1 MKDKEQIMDKVMLF
15 AEKVKTNNYLSA
27 ISNGLMMLMPLLM
40 IGSIALLLAVLPID
54 AWKQFLTDAGI
65 RTYLMAASTLT
76 TSLIALY
83 ASFTVAYCL
92 AENLGQKAIGAGCIS
107 AFCFLIIT
115 PLANFETGSYLDIG
129 WLGAKGLFGAMIVAL
144 IAGRLYCLFLDKKII
159 IKMPE
164 SVPPVVSNTFAG
176 LFPAIIVGFL
186 FVFVAFGFSLTKYGS
201 FADFVYGII
210 AAPLQNLSGSIW
222 SLLFIVLIQMVL
234 WIFGLHGSLV
244 VGSFISALYLPM
256 DTMNMEAVMAGVA
269 NSDLPNIMG
278 KTFYGLFAGIG
289 GAGGTLSL
297 IFVML
302 IFAKAKQHK
311 AIAKLTVGPGCFTI
325 NEPIVF
331 GLPLILNPIMA
342 IPFITVPLI
351 QTLVAYLAIAANIV
365 PRLNGVQV
373 PFGMP
378 ILVNGVL
385 AGGWKVA
392 VLQVVLIAIGMLV
405 YFPFFKVLDKQ
416 ALKSEKV
423 LSEET
428 LSQ

>member
-54 AWKQFLTDAGI
+54 AWKQFLTDTGI

-210 AAPLQNLSGSIW
+210 AAPLQNLSGSI
-222 SLLFIVLIQMVL
+222 FIILIQMVL

-342 IPFITVPLI
+342 IPFSAKIKWSSSSFWY
-351 QTLVAYLAIAANIV
+351 AYISKWCTCRWLESSSSSSC
-365 PRLNGVQV
+365 LNSYRYVSL
-373 PFGMP
+373 FP
-378 ILVNGVL
+378 IL
-385 AGGWKVA
+385 
-392 VLQVVLIAIGMLV
+392 QSIR
-405 YFPFFKVLDKQ
+405 
-416 ALKSEKV
+416 
-423 LSEET
+423 
-428 LSQ
+428 

>member
-1 MKDKEQIMDKVMLF
+1 M
-15 AEKVKTNNYLSA
+15 
-27 ISNGLMMLMPLLM
+27 
-40 IGSIALLLAVLPID
+40 
-54 AWKQFLTDAGI
+54 
-65 RTYLMAASTLT
+65 
-76 TSLIALY
+76 
-83 ASFTVAYCL
+83 
-92 AENLGQKAIGAGCIS
+92 
-107 AFCFLIIT
+107 
-115 PLANFETGSYLDIG
+115 
-129 WLGAKGLFGAMIVAL
+129 
-144 IAGRLYCLFLDKKII
+144 
-159 IKMPE
+159 
-164 SVPPVVSNTFAG
+164 SNTFAG

-222 SLLFIVLIQMVL
+222 SLLFIILIQMVL

-416 ALKSEKV
+416 ALKSEEV
-423 LSEET
+423 SSEET
-428 LSQ
+428 LVQ

>member
-65 RTYLMAASTLT
+65 STYLMAASTLT

-107 AFCFLIIT
+107 AFCFLVIT
-115 PLANFETGSYLDIG
+115 PLANFETGSYLDIS

-144 IAGRLYCLFLDKKII
+144 IAGRLYCFFLEKKII
-159 IKMPE
+159 IKMPD
-164 SVPPVVSNTFAG
+164 SVPPVVSTTFAA

-186 FVFVAFGFSLTKYGS
+186 FIFVAFGFSLTKYGS
-201 FADFVYGII
+201 FTDFVYAII
-210 AAPLQNLSGSIW
+210 SAPLQNLSGSVW
-222 SLLFIVLIQMVL
+222 SLLFIVLVQMVF
-234 WIFGLHGSLV
+234 WFFGLHGSLV
-244 VGSFISALYLPM
+244 VGSFVSSLYLPM

-278 KTFYGLFAGIG
+278 KSFYALFAGIG

-297 IFVML
+297 IIVML

-311 AIAKLTVGPGCFTI
+311 AFAKLAVAPGCFSI

-342 IPFITVPLI
+342 IPFVLVPLV
-351 QTLVAYLAIAANIV
+351 QVFLAYLAIASNIV
-365 PRLNGVQV
+365 PRLSGVQV
-373 PFGMP
+373 PFAIP
-378 ILVNGVL
+378 ILFNGFI
-385 AGGWKVA
+385 AGGWRVA
-392 VLQVVLIAIGMLV
+392 ALQVVLIAIGILI

-416 ALKSEKV
+416 ALKSGEV
-423 LSEET
+423 SSEET
-428 LSQ
+428 LAQ

>member
-54 AWKQFLTDAGI
+54 AWKQFLTDTGI

-164 SVPPVVSNTFAG
+164 SVPPVVSNPIIIAG

-222 SLLFIVLIQMVL
+222 SLLFIILIQMVL

-289 GAGGTLSL
+289 GAGAG
-297 IFVML
+297 
-302 IFAKAKQHK
+302 
-311 AIAKLTVGPGCFTI
+311 
-325 NEPIVF
+325 
-331 GLPLILNPIMA
+331 
-342 IPFITVPLI
+342 VP
-351 QTLVAYLAIAANIV
+351 
-365 PRLNGVQV
+365 
-373 PFGMP
+373 
-378 ILVNGVL
+378 
-385 AGGWKVA
+385 
-392 VLQVVLIAIGMLV
+392 
-405 YFPFFKVLDKQ
+405 
-416 ALKSEKV
+416 
-423 LSEET
+423 
-428 LSQ
+428 

>member
-1 MKDKEQIMDKVMLF
+1 MKDNEQIMDKVMLF

-27 ISNGLMMLMPLLM
+27 ISNGLMMLMPILM
-40 IGSIALLLAVLPID
+40 IGSISLLLAVFPVD
-54 AWKQFLTDAGI
+54 AWKQFLTDVGI

-92 AENLGQKAIGAGCIS
+92 AENLGHKAMGAACIS
-107 AFCFLIIT
+107 AFCFLVIT

-144 IAGRLYCLFLDKKII
+144 IAGRLYCLFLDKKIT

-201 FADFVYGII
+201 FADFIYGII
-210 AAPLQNLSGSIW
+210 AAPLQNLSGSVW

-278 KTFYGLFAGIG
+278 KTFYSIFSGIG

-342 IPFITVPLI
+342 IPFVAVPLV
-351 QTLVAYLAIAANIV
+351 QTLVAYLAIAANII

-378 ILVNGVL
+378 VLVNGVI

-392 VLQVVLIAIGMLV
+392 VLQVVLIVIGMLI

-416 ALKSEKV
+416 ALKSEEV
-423 LSEET
+423 EVGET
-428 LSQ
+428 VAQ